1 MTDGVLPMTMKL
13 VLVVNATEAL
23 LDTKVTRAALVAL
36 ASVRKWMNE

>member
-1 MTDGVLPMTMKL
+1 MTVGVLPMTMKI
-13 VLVVNATEAL
+13 VVVNAMEAL